1 MSLAGR
7 FVRSIGYPLLLA
19 YRGESAL
26 LRHHRI
32 LRRFWSASPEQL
44 ERHRLERLRLL
55 LRHAAATSP
64 FHRDRFAG
72 AGLEVERIQGCE
84 DIRVLPLLD
93 KQDLNQHMDRILSNA
108 IPRDKL
114 TQSSTGGSSGVPLT
128 FYRDRDATAVRRAQ
142 DYFFNARLDIYPGS
156 KRAWVWGSPIDV
168 NQLGSLKARLANFLS
183 ERAIYFYSFDAG
195 PEAMA
200 AFLRQ
205 LQSHRPD
212 AIFAYPNMLAVIAEH
227 IRSSGTIVPP
237 VRRIITT
244 AEPTYDWQRELFRA
258 VFGCDTYE
266 RYGSREIGTVA
277 AEGPE
282 RDGMVNFEPT
292 YYLEVIDEQGRA
304 VVGDSL
310 GELVVT
316 DLYNF
321 AMPLIRYRTGDLVKL
336 DAASPL
342 NGSCWRRI
350 SAVGGRVVDLIVRPD
365 GARIAGEAIIMALR
379 TSGFQQKVQV
389 VQLRPQSFV
398 VRHLSGAVI
407 ANDVRD
413 RFKLRLDG
421 LLGAPVTIEYQA
433 VGELKYDKS
442 GKYRYVTSECDV
454 RQR

>member
-1 MSLAGR
+1 MSLASR

-26 LRHHRI
+26 LRHHRD
-32 LRRFWSASPEQL
+32 LRRFWRATPEQL

-64 FHRDRFAG
+64 FHHDRLAAAG
-72 AGLEVERIQGCE
+72 VSADTLHTCD

-93 KQDLNQHMDRILSNA
+93 KNDLNQHMDRILSNA
-108 IPRDKL
+108 IPLDLLIK
-114 TQSSTGGSSGVPLT
+114 SSTGGSSGVPLT
-128 FYRDRDATAVRRAQ
+128 FYRDRDVTAVRRAQ
-142 DYFFNARLDIYPGS
+142 DYFFNARLGICPGT

-168 NQLGSLKARLANFLS
+168 NQLASLKARLANFLS
-183 ERAIYFYSFDAG
+183 ERAIYFYSFDADR
-195 PEAMA
+195 EAIA
-200 AFLRQ
+200 AFISQ
-205 LQSHRPD
+205 LQSHRPE
-212 AIFAYPNMLAVIAEH
+212 AIFAYPNMLAVIAEQ
-227 IRSSGTIVPP
+227 IRESGADVSP

-258 VFGCDTYE
+258 VFGGGTYE

-282 RDGMVNFEPT
+282 HNGMVVFEPT
-292 YYLEVIDEQGRA
+292 YYMEVVDERGGA
-304 VVGDSL
+304 VGGDSM

-321 AMPLIRYRTGDLVKL
+321 AMPLIRYRTGDLVRIE
-336 DAASPL
+336 AASPADE
-342 NGSCWRRI
+342 SCWRRI
-350 SAVGGRVVDLIVRPD
+350 TAVGGRVVDLIVRPD

-389 VQLRPQSFV
+389 VQTAPQVFR
-398 VRHLSGAVI
+398 VRHLIGAEI
-407 ANDVRD
+407 ADNIKD
-413 RFKLRLDG
+413 RFKSRLDG

-442 GKYRYVTSECDV
+442 GKYRYVTSECNV
-454 RQR
+454 RS

>member
-1 MSLAGR
+1 MSLANR

-26 LRHHRI
+26 LRHYRD
-32 LRRFWSASPEQL
+32 LRRFWSASPEEL
-44 ERHRLERLRLL
+44 ERHRLEKLRLL

-64 FHRDRFAG
+64 FHRDRLAA
-72 AGLEVERIQGCE
+72 AGLCADTIQNCD

-93 KQDLNQHMDRILSNA
+93 KDDLNQQMDRILSNA
-108 IPRDKL
+108 FPREQL
-114 TQSSTGGSSGVPLT
+114 IQSSTGGSSGVPLT
-128 FYRDRDATAVRRAQ
+128 FYRDRDVTAVRRAQ
-142 DYFFNARLDIYPGS
+142 DYFFNARLEILPGT

-168 NQLGSLKARLANFLS
+168 SQLASLKARLANFLS

-195 PEAMA
+195 REAIV
-200 AFLRQ
+200 AFIRQ

-212 AIFAYPNMLAVIAEH
+212 AIYAYPNMLAVIAEQ
-227 IRSSGTIVPP
+227 IRESGAHVPP
-237 VRRIITT
+237 VLRIITT

-282 RDGMVNFEPT
+282 HNGMVVFEPT
-292 YYLEVIDEQGRA
+292 YYLEVLDEQGRTVA
-304 VVGDSL
+304 GNGM

-316 DLYNF
+316 DLYNL
-321 AMPLIRYRTGDLVKL
+321 AMPLIRYRTGDLVRL
-336 DAASPL
+336 EAASPAAE
-342 NGSCWRRI
+342 SSWRRI
-350 SAVGGRVVDLIVRPD
+350 TAVGGRVVDLIIRPD

-379 TSGFQQKVQV
+379 TSGLQQKVQV
-389 VQLRPQSFV
+389 VQTAPQAFR

-407 ANDVRD
+407 ADDVKS
-413 RFKLRLDG
+413 RFRSRLEG
-421 LLGAPVTIEYQA
+421 LLGGAVTIDYQA

-442 GKYRYVTSECDV
+442 GKYRYVTSECNV
-454 RQR
+454 RR